1 MYHIAV
7 LEEDNGFAEEL
18 TLYCRRVFSAVQAPV
33 QTSHFASAHDFFEAW
48 ATQSF
53 DCILLDTALQGENG
67 LAVARKIRERDAL
80 VSLVFITQSR
90 DFAVESYEVKALH
103 YIMKPEYAARLEPVL
118 LEDYSK
124 RYLNEY
130 FVFENGTDKTRAR
143 LSDITYLEIQHRKV
157 AVHLPGQVLL
167 QEGKLSDLLKA
178 LPGQCFVRCH
188 QGFAVNLR
196 HVREVKLRE
205 AILDNGQRLPVSRT
219 YAKQTQRAFV
229 SWYMV
234 DK

>member
-18 TLYCRRVFSAVQAPV
+18 TLYCRRVLSALKASV
-33 QTSHFASAHDFFEAW
+33 QTSHFTSAHEFYEAW

-53 DCILLDTALQGENG
+53 DCILLNTVLRGESG
-67 LAVARKIRERDAL
+67 LSVARKIRKRDAL

-90 DFAVESYEVKALH
+90 DFAVESYEVNALY

-118 LEDYSK
+118 LEDYRK

-130 FVFENGTDKTRAR
+130 YVFENGTDKIRVR
-143 LSDITYLEIQHRKV
+143 LFDITYFEIQRRKV
-157 AVHLPGQVLL
+157 AVHLPGLVIFQA
-167 QEGKLSDLLKA
+167 GKLSDLLKA

-188 QGFAVNLR
+188 QGFAINLR

-205 AILDNGQRLPVSRT
+205 AVMEDGLRLPVSRT
-219 YAKQTQRAFV
+219 YSKQTQQAFV
-229 SWYMV
+229 NWYQG
-234 DK
+234 